1 MPNDCRALRAR
12 PSYPR
17 PAVRQRS
24 PRCVRA
30 LRGAAGGGLEPIDL
44 TEVERE
50 ICRLPDVSVVRIV
63 ADETGR
69 VTEVHV
75 VAHEGKHP
83 KQIVRDVQSV
93 ALASFGLEL
102 DRRVVSVV
110 QLGSSSSNVNGASE
124 APRLSIAGI
133 TAESTG
139 LRSLVRVT
147 LSREGVDTVG
157 FAEGSVATTAR
168 HRLVAHATIDAL
180 RQLEPAAGSLDV
192 DHAEIT
198 RVGSHDVAVVT
209 IVFIDPPSEQVVA
222 GAAIVHAQQEAD
234 AVARA
239 VLDATNR
246 RLAFTQPRRVE
257 HSGVTTRVH

>member
-1 MPNDCRALRAR
+1 VDD
-12 PSYPR
+12 
-17 PAVRQRS
+17 
-24 PRCVRA
+24 
-30 LRGAAGGGLEPIDL
+30 IDL

-50 ICRLPDVSVVRIV
+50 ICRLPDVSIARIV
-63 ADETGR
+63 ADAVGH

-102 DRRVVSVV
+102 DRRIVSVV
-110 QLGSSSSNVNGASE
+110 QLGDHTSVNGSGD

-147 LSREGVDTVG
+147 LSREGDEVVG

-168 HRLVAHATIDAL
+168 HRLVAHATVDAL
-180 RQLEPAAGSLDV
+180 RQLEAAAGSIDV
-192 DHAEIT
+192 DHAEVT
-198 RVGSHDVAVVT
+198 RVGAHDVAVVT
-209 IVFIDPPSEQVVA
+209 IVFIAPPSEQVVA

-246 RLAFTQPRRVE
+246 RLTWAMPRRIE
-257 HSGVTTRVH
+257 HSGTSTRIQ